1 MSQPLVLAIEPDL
14 RQAAIVKRI
23 VREKALAD
31 VIVVDSRDAAIEAV
45 RTCMPDVLL
54 LSALLSPR
62 DEDELIAHLRT
73 LDNAAHLQTHT
84 IPQLASTLDAGEE
97 RSSRGLLSAF
107 RRKKGAAPVAGCDP
121 DLFAEEI
128 RSYLAQAASKKRE
141 PQSAPFVPP
150 VSRREQSA
158 PDAVEASAH
167 HESEEASTPGSSWAS
182 PFEWK
187 PASSSAKRS
196 PRSREDAPAQSPGP
210 APAPEPEPMIAAP
223 AAAEPIVEAPSV
235 IKPVEEPMVAAP
247 EQPVAPQ
254 PVVEPLV
261 AASRIVEPPVVEPP
275 VVERPVLES
284 VLVADAV
291 VIQPPPGSLVSE
303 RVGKL
308 VDPPAKKA
316 RTETARPKPVADRP
330 AKLTRAQLQD
340 LIRKQAASDRLGHD
354 GLGPLTRWAR
364 SDAPS
369 AAKNASVTSDDV
381 HSLISELA
389 VPIAVASVTYPTGVR
404 LRRVRVPLSSD
415 HDAVQASA

>member
-31 VIVVDSRDAAIEAV
+31 VIVVDSRDAAIEAI
-45 RTCMPDVLL
+45 RTSMPDVLL

-73 LDNAAHLQTHT
+73 LENAAHLQTHT
-84 IPQLASTLDAGEE
+84 IPQLASTLDGGED

-107 RRKKGAAPVAGCDP
+107 RRKKEAAPVGGCDP

-128 RSYLAQAASKKRE
+128 RSYLVQAANKKRE
-141 PQSAPFVPP
+141 PQSVPFVPP
-150 VSRREQSA
+150 VSRREPGFSEFASSA
-158 PDAVEASAH
+158 AEATPHEAEDAAA
-167 HESEEASTPGSSWAS
+167 TGSSWAS

-196 PRSREDAPAQSPGP
+196 SRSREDAPAQKP
-210 APAPEPEPMIAAP
+210 APAPVPPPAPEPEPLIAAP
-223 AAAEPIVEAPSV
+223 VAAEPIVEPPRV
-235 IKPVEEPMVAAP
+235 IKPVEPPIVSAP
-247 EQPVAPQ
+247 APAQPVASQ
-254 PVVEPLV
+254 
-261 AASRIVEPPVVEPP
+261 PVVEPP
-275 VVERPVLES
+275 VAASPIVEPQVVERPAGES

-291 VIQPPPGSLVSE
+291 VIKPPPGSLVSE

-308 VDPPAKKA
+308 VEPAAKKA
-316 RTETARPKPVADRP
+316 ARPKPVADRP

-340 LIRKQAASDRLGHD
+340 LIRKQAASDRLGPD

-364 SDAPS
+364 SDAPN
-369 AAKNASVTSDDV
+369 AAKNAPVTSDDV
-381 HSLISELA
+381 RSLIAELA